1 MMSAAKKNMAALS
14 SVTWSGLL
22 TTLKLV
28 VGLATG
34 SLGIMSEAL
43 HSLLDLLAAAG
54 TLFAVR
60 LAAKPADQDHPY
72 GHGKIESLMA
82 LAEVLLLLATA
93 AWVIRE
99 ASIRLAS
106 DDPSALH
113 IDLTPW
119 AFIVIIISLVVDIN
133 RSTMLRRIARETKSP
148 ALEADAAHFS
158 SDILSSAAVLVG
170 ISTAALADSATP
182 GTFLHWILQ
191 RADVFSSLVVAL
203 IILRICAVLGSKAVN
218 NLMDKTDP
226 ALQRHI
232 EQLMSE
238 RMSAYPLRH
247 LRFRTVGDRTYI
259 EMTVGMPRE
268 LHIDTAHEVADAIE
282 SLVAAHISGAETIV
296 HMQPETIVPDSP
308 QLIIRQIALA
318 HRMGVHSLHLIHADQ
333 GLVVFTDLE
342 LPKGAT
348 LETWHL
354 PIQTFRAEVRR
365 HLAAEE
371 VYVHIEPDVRTLPE
385 FDLPVPEDWESQV
398 RRAMEKLNAP
408 APSRIALYTQGK
420 RRICFI
426 CIPSSQ
432 KLSIAQSHEQLTRLN
447 AQLSSILPAIAHL
460 VVVFE

>member
-14 SVTWSGLL
+14 SVTWSALL

-191 RADVFSSLVVAL
+191 RADVFSSLIVAL
-203 IILRICAVLGSKAVN
+203 IILHICAVLGSKAVN

-308 QLIIRQIALA
+308 QLIII
-318 HRMGVHSLHLIHADQ
+318 
-333 GLVVFTDLE
+333 
-342 LPKGAT
+342 
-348 LETWHL
+348 
-354 PIQTFRAEVRR
+354 
-365 HLAAEE
+365 
-371 VYVHIEPDVRTLPE
+371 
-385 FDLPVPEDWESQV
+385 
-398 RRAMEKLNAP
+398 
-408 APSRIALYTQGK
+408 
-420 RRICFI
+420 
-426 CIPSSQ
+426 
-432 KLSIAQSHEQLTRLN
+432 
-447 AQLSSILPAIAHL
+447 
-460 VVVFE
+460 